1 MFAEPAAWKRL
12 MTKLVTVQADYLAA
26 QARAGAQ
33 ALQVFDSWAGIALGL
48 TDYRRFA
55 LPYTAM
61 LLERLK
67 DVGVPVINF
76 STGTSY
82 YIDEVARAG
91 GDVIGVDWRRPLDEA
106 WKAIGYE
113 RAIQGNLDPAALLA
127 PWRELRYQ
135 IDDVLDRAAGRP
147 GHIFNARSRRV
158 AGNAGR
164 QRPPAGRLRARAKSD
179 RAMIRRPIGLLVMA
193 YGGPQSLDDLPGYL
207 ADIRRGRPTPRAIL
221 DAIARNY
228 RSVGGTSPLLA
239 ITRRQVAALA
249 ERLGTHRFECYLG
262 MRHWAPWIE
271 DTVARMVDDG
281 VTHAVSL
288 VLAPHY
294 SRMSVGAY
302 QQRIAEGLDMA
313 HGDIEFVHV
322 ASYHDAPGYI
332 EALVR
337 RVRDG
342 ITIWPEPERERVH
355 VVFSAHSL
363 PASIV
368 AAGDVYDAQCQDTAR
383 RVAAGVGL
391 ARWPLVVE
399 LPIRRAQPG
408 AVARAGARGSPR
420 NLSQAPACVMC

>member
-1 MFAEPAAWKRL
+1 MFGEPAAWKRL

-147 GHIFNARSRRV
+147 GHIFNVGHGVLPETPVDNVRR
-158 AGNAGR
+158 
-164 QRPPAGRLRARAKSD
+164 
-179 RAMIRRPIGLLVMA
+179 LVD
-193 YGGPQSLDDLPGYL
+193 YVHE
-207 ADIRRGRPTPRAIL
+207 RKV
-221 DAIARNY
+221 IAR
-228 RSVGGTSPLLA
+228 
-239 ITRRQVAALA
+239 
-249 ERLGTHRFECYLG
+249 
-262 MRHWAPWIE
+262 
-271 DTVARMVDDG
+271 
-281 VTHAVSL
+281 
-288 VLAPHY
+288 
-294 SRMSVGAY
+294 
-302 QQRIAEGLDMA
+302 
-313 HGDIEFVHV
+313 
-322 ASYHDAPGYI
+322 
-332 EALVR
+332 
-337 RVRDG
+337 
-342 ITIWPEPERERVH
+342 
-355 VVFSAHSL
+355 
-363 PASIV
+363 
-368 AAGDVYDAQCQDTAR
+368 
-383 RVAAGVGL
+383 
-391 ARWPLVVE
+391 
-399 LPIRRAQPG
+399 
-408 AVARAGARGSPR
+408 
-420 NLSQAPACVMC
+420 